1 MKNKFLISSIG
12 GLMIISAFLL
22 VLVVNGN
29 KPLESAPESSGEES
43 HMSVEDNKNEN
54 DKDIYGT
61 VGIENSWYAD
71 PADPNNLITNESYVV
86 KVEIISIGEAKM
98 LPKTEHFDDS
108 KQPYTPVEVEIIK
121 TISGNELSGTVTVYL
136 SGGDI
141 KISDLIKSLDEAL
154 VKKMELNT
162 LSQEEQNKKYIS
174 YKTTY
179 DYKLKTGNQYVVILN
194 KQADEIYAIVANG
207 YGIFQADQALLK
219 EKKQE
224 IFKNVLTDKELI

>member
-1 MKNKFLISSIG
+1 MKNKFLISSIA

-98 LPKTEHFDDS
+98 LPKTEHFVITS
-108 KQPYTPVEVEIIK
+108 YSIHYTKLYDNEEPIALPLCESEEYVAYGDMLMNAGIK
-121 TISGNELSGTVTVYL
+121 
-136 SGGDI
+136 
-141 KISDLIKSLDEAL
+141 
-154 VKKMELNT
+154 
-162 LSQEEQNKKYIS
+162 LSQKFVGIGFAEKTRIMGDFDSRLYKINKR
-174 YKTTY
+174 
-179 DYKLKTGNQYVVILN
+179 
-194 KQADEIYAIVANG
+194 
-207 YGIFQADQALLK
+207 
-219 EKKQE
+219 
-224 IFKNVLTDKELI
+224 